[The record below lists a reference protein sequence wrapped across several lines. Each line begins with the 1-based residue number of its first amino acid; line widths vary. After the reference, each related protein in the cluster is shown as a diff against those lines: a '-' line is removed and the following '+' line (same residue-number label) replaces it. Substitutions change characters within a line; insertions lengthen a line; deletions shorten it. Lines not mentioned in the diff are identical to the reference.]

1 MLGVGGFSLESERTE
16 ELLDVE
22 RCLRNGPDDI
32 ALVATCALNR
42 SAVVE
47 GIEAPGRLEGGL
59 V

>member
-32 ALVATCALNR
+32 ALV
-42 SAVVE
+42 
-47 GIEAPGRLEGGL
+47 
-59 V
+59 